1 MNEHILEALSA
12 ECERTGAFF
21 DSLQAD
27 EWHQPTR
34 CPPLD
39 LFQLGVHAYRG
50 SRRIVQMIDA
60 GPRPE
65 EAEKSAITYFQYDA
79 AAEAPVVVRRAQ
91 ETSQDYKP
99 ETFAATWHAG
109 WDEAFAKAAPA
120 LGVDAVYDSV
130 FGRMHLSDYLKTRIV
145 EVTIHAMD
153 LRHALNLSPDPTE
166 QGLTACCDV
175 LRGLLG
181 ADVRPLGIDD
191 VRFAETAT
199 GRATLD
205 DAEREILGPLAALFP
220 VLA

>member
-1 MNEHILEALSA
+1 MNEHVLEALSA

-21 DSLQAD
+21 DGLDAD
-27 EWHQPTR
+27 DWHQPTR
-34 CPPLD
+34 CPPLS

-50 SRRIVQMIDA
+50 SRRIVEMIDA
-60 GPRPE
+60 GPRTD
-65 EAEKSAITYFQYDA
+65 EAEKSAITYFQYDTV
-79 AAEAPVVVRRAQ
+79 AEGPVIVQRAQ
-91 ETSQDYKP
+91 EASQDFRP
-99 ETFAATWHAG
+99 VTFAGTWQAG
-109 WDEAFAKAAPA
+109 WSEALAKAAPA
-120 LGVDAVYDSV
+120 LAIDQVYNTV
-130 FGRMHLSDYLKTRIV
+130 FGRMHLSEYLKTRVV

-153 LRHALNLSPDPTE
+153 MRHALNLSPDPTAG
-166 QGLTACCDV
+166 GLTVCCDV

-205 DAEREILGPLAALFP
+205 DAERDILGPLAALFP